1 VGDPDT
7 KPLELCLVPLTQH
20 ALFTPFRAR
29 EEGRRRREEAGKI
42 GDMRSLVS
50 SKGLANMIDMWTSLK
65 PSVYCYFGSDSLGRP
80 RHQWGVEF
88 SLMSSF
94 TLGVKIMATH
104 GFDGGLMDL
113 KMASLPNSKTHEF
126 LFAGILIGDDPPSTP
141 ATTPASPWSAPASS
155 RASPSS
161 GGPSSGASSFSPCE
175 SARASPMPGRSDSTR
190 FRFLEFF
197 VLANEHGQCA
207 VQGVTRKEFDHD
219 GIHFFAM
226 NGVDKPILH
235 SVFAARKCEPP
246 PKLVE
251 LFEISE
257 GQADYV
263 DLFAGDWVRDAL
275 LWKAPKAGNCPEEEE
290 IESVFSPV
298 ASHSFG

>member
-1 VGDPDT
+1 
-7 KPLELCLVPLTQH
+7 
-20 ALFTPFRAR
+20 
-29 EEGRRRREEAGKI
+29 
-42 GDMRSLVS
+42 M
-50 SKGLANMIDMWTSLK
+50 LAPT
-65 PSVYCYFGSDSLGRP
+65 V
-80 RHQWGVEF
+80 
-88 SLMSSF
+88 
-94 TLGVKIMATH
+94 VKIWHIQVKKCSYNH
-104 GFDGGLMDL
+104 GV
-113 KMASLPNSKTHEF
+113 T
-126 LFAGILIGDDPPSTP
+126 PPR
-141 ATTPASPWSAPASS
+141 S
-155 RASPSS
+155 R
-161 GGPSSGASSFSPCE
+161 
-175 SARASPMPGRSDSTR
+175 
-190 FRFLEFF
+190 
-197 VLANEHGQCA
+197 QCA